1 METTCEAG
9 RIGGVIDFLSE
20 HAVESAPLT
29 EVQVLPYQFGPMQYE
44 ADELERDWW
53 SKQLGTAA

>member
-1 METTCEAG
+1 METSCDAS

-20 HAVESAPLT
+20 HVVEEAPSAL
-29 EVQVLPYQFGPMQYE
+29 VQVLPYDFGPMQYD

>member
-1 METTCEAG
+1 METSCDAG
-9 RIGGVIDFLSE
+9 RIGGVIDFLSDF
-20 HAVESAPLT
+20 AVERAST
-29 EVQVLPYQFGPMQYE
+29 VEVQVLPYDFGPMQYD

>member
-1 METTCEAG
+1 METSCDAG

-20 HAVESAPLT
+20 YAVEKPPSAAA
-29 EVQVLPYQFGPMQYE
+29 QVLPYDFGPMQYD